1 MYNFDENKVRQEH
14 QNGVDIIPK
23 VESIVIFFILVLEE
37 RYFMQTK

>member
-23 VESIVIFFILVLEE
+23 VESIVDQVCNCLLYTSRCV
-37 RYFMQTK
+37 